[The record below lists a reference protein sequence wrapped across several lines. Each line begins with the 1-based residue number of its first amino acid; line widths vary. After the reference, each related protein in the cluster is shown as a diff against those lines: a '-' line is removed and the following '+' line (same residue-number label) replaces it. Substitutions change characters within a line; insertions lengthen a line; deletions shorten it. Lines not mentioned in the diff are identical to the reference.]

1 MAPGA
6 AEIRESLCSRS
17 RKPTEIQTLGFLFQ
31 MLSASGFGFTLR
43 EQRAA
48 NIYFRLGE
56 IQGLNVPL
64 FLLELGWGS
73 GTRAWILGNRVQ
85 KPPKI
90 SRRRFPD
97 STTSPLCGVLGRAA
111 EGKDKFQLL
120 QHFSS
125 PFPHIFHA
133 SAWPRG
139 SEECAGVMAEHRWRQ
154 RLPKALPERTWDRQR
169 AEAASPGTSFH
180 ISHPPRD
187 DGDGELG
194 TGTGISGG

>member
-1 MAPGA
+1 
-6 AEIRESLCSRS
+6 
-17 RKPTEIQTLGFLFQ
+17 
-31 MLSASGFGFTLR
+31 MLSASGFEFTLR

-56 IQGLNVPL
+56 IQGLSVPL

-73 GTRAWILGNRVQ
+73 GTRAWILGSRVQ

-97 STTSPLCGVLGRAA
+97 STISPLCGVLGHAA

-120 QHFSS
+120 QRFSS

-133 SAWPRG
+133 SARPRG
-139 SEECAGVMAEHRWRQ
+139 SEECARVMAEHRWRQ
-154 RLPKALPERTWDRQR
+154 RLPKALPERTWDWQR
-169 AEAASPGTSFH
+169 AEAASPGASFH
-180 ISHPPRD
+180 VSRPPRD
-187 DGDGELG
+187 DGDAELG
-194 TGTGISGG
+194 TGTGIGGG